1 MMKYKHF
8 LLSEFDSPDLPGS
21 GARHMDRDFLDMLDY
36 AADICKLQFIII
48 EGYRTKFQNK
58 RLSGHSSS
66 AHLVGKAV
74 VLQCKNANK
83 RYKMI
88 AALLESGFTRIG
100 VSKNQK
106 TIYCDNDD
114 LKKDMIWLY

>member
-1 MMKYKHF
+1 MQYKHF

-21 GARHMDRDFLDMLDY
+21 GAKYMNIDFLDKLDY

-48 EGYRTKFQNK
+48 EGYRTKRENL
-58 RLSGHSSS
+58 RLCGASNNS
-66 AHLVGKAV
+66 HLVGKAV
-74 VLQCKNANK
+74 VLQCKSANK

-88 AALLESGFTRIG
+88 AALLESGITRIG
-100 VSKNQK
+100 ISRDQK
-106 TIYCDNDD
+106 SIYCDSDD